1 MKTRDPYPI
10 TDVYFLEMNAV
21 DAATVTVGDL
31 CERLSNDFDTGS
43 DAPSVEEVV
52 NQFKKIDATKFN
64 SISFGNGADGGYSV
78 YVGVDSKNRI
88 RKIFADATLAE
99 YRQHPKDRQSYL
111 SHWWDKE
118 DYNDQFF
125 SKLKENRIKLFDLNS
140 KSGLI
145 AVGDFGGPLRS
156 LLGVNNDTLDEN
168 GDLNEIIKLDYFK
181 KDGVFQNTSPVFC
194 AKFYYGLIN
203 KPESSSFSSSVIH
216 KKVEPHKK
224 TVDYSYAE
232 LFNNQLNE
240 NCYPTKYIFEDY
252 LVKKD
257 EFEFSSNSEFNLKI
271 KENAKLS
278 GEYLSNRLPKAI
290 QILKKQ
296 SKILFKENF
305 KEAFSIRKKQF
316 EDFIIGIIKDLE
328 PQELDLPTFG
338 RKLKKREI
346 SEMKLEIFTDSISAG
361 EAKLFDGYKFK
372 EDVDFSL
379 TKIIFPVNK
388 GSYPVYLHTYP
399 DESFD
404 NGEGNEFAYV
414 KIVVEGIKGCYL
426 NKSDEGKLIANK
438 FNKESSY
445 LRNIVDKKLKY
456 AQIDKIDLRDTK
468 TLKEIE
474 KLKDIEQ
481 IVLANMKYVK
491 DWSPLSKLKK
501 LKHLHLDSCI
511 IDWKSATSFFKA
523 IYKLPNLE
531 KLSTDVYTWLRE
543 PFGEFPKN
551 IYPKKLKDFEVIV
564 PKDLKDEKPTDDYM
578 DHQGYAAS
586 DHDQYYMARI
596 LQVHNLPNF
605 EKIKSFE
612 KLRYYN
618 YFSTDHKEGNAINNL
633 CSKYLDI
640 KCLKNF
646 NKLKDVWIYGYS
658 FKKTSELKNTKFL
671 EAAKK
676 ITNYKKIK
684 INGISYKT
692 IMKI

>member
-88 RKIFADATLAE
+88 RKIFADATVAE

-156 LLGVNNDTLDEN
+156 LLGVNNDTLEEN

-658 FKKTSELKNTKFL
+658 FKKSSELKNTKFL